1 MMNTVEIVQL
11 SELDAAFGG
20 LGAKV
25 GPRTGPNRR
34 SQDAKEWFVLRHFM
48 APALSVKVFD
58 LPIAITKVPPS
69 EPDFAVMYGS
79 ARKTALIEITEATHP
94 DDQREMTE
102 FEKSGEDLMLLGDF
116 GGRFA
121 DGASQPKLAWASD
134 ICDAILRKRDKSI
147 CSMPTPDRHLI
158 VYPNSNAS
166 QLIFDESDER
176 EAFAHLKQR
185 FEAEGTQYAK
195 ALNGCQVHVLGKMLV
210 GFDLAGRFFLKV
222 RTTR

>member
-102 FEKSGEDLMLLGDF
+102 FEKSGEDLMLL
-116 GGRFA
+116 
-121 DGASQPKLAWASD
+121 
-134 ICDAILRKRDKSI
+134 
-147 CSMPTPDRHLI
+147 
-158 VYPNSNAS
+158 
-166 QLIFDESDER
+166 
-176 EAFAHLKQR
+176 
-185 FEAEGTQYAK
+185 
-195 ALNGCQVHVLGKMLV
+195 
-210 GFDLAGRFFLKV
+210 
-222 RTTR
+222 